1 MHVCPAPCPCR
12 SCRPS
17 TSTRSKA
24 GGATGVAG
32 EQGQQASTGA
42 IGSAQEQGQQR
53 STGATGS
60 GAAVKFDCAS
70 AGSQQALSA
79 WNCAQCGKA
88 YALASVV
95 AYLQADNTFVTED
108 NPNFKAAI
116 ALVKEGVEPL
126 WSNRFSATKTIAQRL
141 VCIHCCEKLH
151 DAVYT
156 KDGKPT
162 PRWDKLRKRSQGCV
176 SKSST
181 EHILEQVNKQARA
194 GADNLPMVDVKDVFG
209 GLEAHDAA
217 KKGRDWIEW
226 LGPLCT
232 FHYGCGY
239 CSSFPTK
246 SSSWYRAI
254 KKTKP
259 LAEGMS
265 SLGDKTGYWY
275 CAASHCVKRWSWAV
289 GGRRRLLVIGS
300 EDMISRGIYYFAYVE
315 KVNSECENKINRL
328 KSLTMLQMIGSRII
342 TSEVICS
349 VIDEVN
355 TMTEKKLCKGV
366 KEITT
371 RVSGDVS
378 DLDCQLYCEHKSLSL
393 PKPGI
398 VFKTIDLQGRTDV
411 PTFVDDELSE
421 FLDSLA
427 SFMNVDMLSASDLK
441 PAERTTQRSILSSPA
456 YLSAIVRMMAICD
469 YVVPPAS
476 SSSAEV
482 LGA

>member
-108 NPNFKAAI
+108 NQNFKAAI
-116 ALVKEGVEPL
+116 SLVKEKVEPL
-126 WSNRFSATKTIAQRL
+126 WSNRFSATKTIEQRL

-194 GADNLPMVDVKDVFG
+194 GADNLPMVDVKDVFAR
-209 GLEAHDAA
+209 LEANDAA
-217 KKGRDWIEW
+217 KKGKDWIGGW
-226 LGPLCT
+226 APFARSIMVVGIAQVFQRKTRVGIGPSKKQSPLRR
-232 FHYGCGY
+232 GCRHWEIRPDIGIVLPHTV
-239 CSSFPTK
+239 SKDGAGLSEDVGGF
-246 SSSWYRAI
+246 
-254 KKTKP
+254 
-259 LAEGMS
+259 S
-265 SLGDKTGYWY
+265 SL
-275 CAASHCVKRWSWAV
+275 A
-289 GGRRRLLVIGS
+289 
-300 EDMISRGIYYFAYVE
+300 
-315 KVNSECENKINRL
+315 
-328 KSLTMLQMIGSRII
+328 
-342 TSEVICS
+342 
-349 VIDEVN
+349 
-355 TMTEKKLCKGV
+355 
-366 KEITT
+366 
-371 RVSGDVS
+371 
-378 DLDCQLYCEHKSLSL
+378 
-393 PKPGI
+393 P
-398 VFKTIDLQGRTDV
+398 RT
-411 PTFVDDELSE
+411 
-421 FLDSLA
+421 
-427 SFMNVDMLSASDLK
+427 
-441 PAERTTQRSILSSPA
+441 
-456 YLSAIVRMMAICD
+456 
-469 YVVPPAS
+469 
-476 SSSAEV
+476 
-482 LGA
+482 